1 MITRVVWYWLQL
13 RHNQWLPRKKLDQLQ
28 FKKLKAIVSHAY
40 EKVPFYRR
48 LYNEHGVRPDILRT
62 LDDIRKFP
70 ILSKELVRDVPLE
83 DRTAAGVDVSRC
95 TLRTTSG
102 STGIPVKILEDERSI
117 DYLDAYHLRRLREYG
132 YRPWH
137 KIIRLTTEPPRRESL
152 GATGDARAGLMK
164 RLRENRMKR
173 LVVADDVDKHL
184 EIIVRERP
192 KLIVASPSYF
202 RVLAKTMR
210 DRGISGVRPRVLI
223 TWGEVLDEGTRAYIS
238 SSFGSEV
245 YDGYGCTEAAPLGL
259 AWECKERA
267 GLHINMDV
275 VLLEVLKNGKPVQ
288 PGERGEVYVTS
299 LFRTATPMIRYRL
312 GDIVTLSDEV
322 CPCGREMPLIKNIEG
337 RLVDFLRMPD
347 GRMVSPYAVMSAV
360 EGIAG
365 IAKYQFIQESPD
377 RIVVTVER
385 GRDFDP
391 NTITQ
396 LKSACHELF
405 SRDLELNVKEV
416 ESFPLVRGRKFRPV
430 ESQIHIPQ

>member
-13 RHNQWLPRKKLDQLQ
+13 RHNQWLPRKKLEQLQ
-28 FKKLKAIVSHAY
+28 FKKLKTIVSHAY

-48 LYNEHGVRPDILRT
+48 LYDEHGVRPDILRT

-70 ILSKELVRDVPLE
+70 VLSKELVRDVPLE

-117 DYLDAYHLRRLREYG
+117 DYLDAYHLRRLNVYG
-132 YRPWH
+132 YRPWQ
-137 KIIRLTTEPPRRESL
+137 KIIRLTTEPSGRESL

-173 LVVADDVDKHL
+173 LVVADNVNKHL
-184 EIIVRERP
+184 ETIMQERP
-192 KLIVASPSYF
+192 KLIIASPSYF

-210 DRGISGVRPRVLI
+210 DRGISGVRPRVLV

-275 VLLEVLKNGKPVQ
+275 VLLEVLKNGEPVQ

-312 GDIVTLSDEV
+312 GDIVTLSDEA

-337 RLVDFLRMPD
+337 RLVDFLKTPD
-347 GRMVSPYAVMSAV
+347 GRMISPYAVMSAV

-365 IAKYQFIQESPD
+365 IAKYQFIQESLD

-396 LKSACHELF
+396 LKSACNELF
-405 SRDLELNVKEV
+405 GRDLELTVKEV

-430 ESQIHIPQ
+430 ESQIHMPQ